1 MSIIGVIYSNQK
13 VSAADHAK
21 LFQMLIGDGILNGCS
36 ASARLN
42 TFTIS
47 EGKFITAGRVAKIQG
62 SEVITI
68 SGEYGTGWYARVKL
82 VNDLSQAAEID
93 EFKQVKFEVD
103 YAESIAS
110 FPEITQENINED
122 GSTGKYEIVWAILT
136 LGENGV
142 ITSYDVKVGPASG
155 GGGGG
160 TGQPIFTFTPSDGTT
175 GGYTIIDDDNG
186 DWRIK
191 FLKSG
196 TLVFTNLGNASNGI
210 DIFLVGGGGGSS
222 IYGTSSYAGGGG
234 GYTITSTAFIPSVG
248 TEYPIVVGNGGAPGQ
263 NGESTIA
270 FGYTAEGG
278 KTGNVQNG
286 GNGGSGGGSGSNNTT
301 SEAIRDHDGGSVGG
315 SDGGNGEYFEAHYQG
330 SHWKYNGGTGQGYTT
345 KEFKESSGALYA
357 GGGAGLRYKLSNDQI
372 VSWAAVSGGNGGGGN
387 SNANANGDNG
397 AVNTGGGGGAPNGS
411 GGSGIVIIRN
421 HRSNSAA

>member
-1 MSIIGVIYSNQK
+1 MSIIGVTYSNQK

-42 TFTIS
+42 VFTIS

-62 SEVITI
+62 SEAITI
-68 SGEYGTGWYARVKL
+68 SSEYGSGWYARVKL

-103 YAESIAS
+103 YAQSTDGFSPI
-110 FPEITQENINED
+110 IQENINED

-136 LGENGV
+136 LGDNGV
-142 ITSYDVKVGPASG
+142 ITSYDVRVGPASG

-196 TLVFTNLGNASNGI
+196 TLVFTGLGNASNGI
-210 DIFLVGGGGGSS
+210 DIFLVGGGGGS
-222 IYGTSSYAGGGG
+222 TFYAGGGG
-234 GYTITSTAFIPSVG
+234 GYTTTATIFVPSVR
-248 TEYPIVVGNGGAPGQ
+248 TEYPIVIGEGGAQANDGL
-263 NGESTIA
+263 STSA

-278 KTGNVQNG
+278 KSANVQRG
-286 GNGGSGGGSGSNNTT
+286 GNGGSGGGSGSNAATP
-301 SEAIRDHDGGSVGG
+301 SQYIIEDEKSIGG
-315 SDGGNGEYFEAHYQG
+315 SDGNNGSRYEARMSSSQY
-330 SHWKYNGGTGQGYTT
+330 WVYEGGVGQNTTT
-345 KEFKESSGALYA
+345 KEFNESSGDLYA
-357 GGGAGLRYKLSNDQI
+357 GGGAGKRVTNNDGTTW
-372 VSWAAVSGGNGGGGN
+372 VAVSGGEGGGGN
-387 SNANANGDNG
+387 SNANTNGDNG
-397 AVNTGGGGGAPNGS
+397 ADNTGGGGGAPNGS

-421 HRSNSAA
+421 HRSNPAA

>member
-1 MSIIGVIYSNQK
+1 MSIIGVTYSNQK

-42 TFTIS
+42 AFTIS

-68 SGEYGTGWYARVKL
+68 SGEYGSGWYARVKL

-103 YAESIAS
+103 YAQSVDGFS
-110 FPEITQENINED
+110 PITQENINED

-155 GGGGG
+155 GGGSG
-160 TGQPIFTFTPSDGTT
+160 TGQPIFTYSGQYTLVDDEDG
-175 GGYTIIDDDNG
+175 N
-186 DWRIK
+186 WRIK
-191 FLKSG
+191 FLTSG
-196 TLVFTNLGNASNGI
+196 TLVFTGLGSAASGI
-210 DIFLVGGGGGSS
+210 DIFLVGGGGGS
-222 IYGTSSYAGGGG
+222 TFYAGGGG
-234 GYTITSTAFIPSVG
+234 GYTTTATTFVPSVG
-248 TEYPIVVGNGGAPGQ
+248 TEYPIVIGEGGAQANDGLPT
-263 NGESTIA
+263 SA

-278 KTGNVQNG
+278 KSANVQRG
-286 GNGGSGGGSGSNNTT
+286 GNGGSGGGSGSNAAAP
-301 SEAIRDHDGGSVGG
+301 SQYIIEDEKSIGG
-315 SDGGNGEYFEAHYQG
+315 SDGSNGSRYEARMSSSQY
-330 SHWKYNGGTGQGYTT
+330 WVYEGGVGQNITT
-345 KEFKESSGALYA
+345 KEFKETSGDLYA
-357 GGGAGLRYKLSNDQI
+357 GGGAGKRVTNNDGTTWM
-372 VSWAAVSGGNGGGGN
+372 SVSGGDGGGGN

-397 AVNTGGGGGAPNGS
+397 AANTGGGGGAPGGS

-421 HRSNSAA
+421 HRSNPTA

>member
-1 MSIIGVIYSNQK
+1 MSIVGVTYSNQK

-42 TFTIS
+42 VFTIS
-47 EGKFITAGRVAKIQG
+47 EGKFITAGRIAKIQG
-62 SEVITI
+62 SETITI
-68 SGEYGTGWYARVKL
+68 SSEYGTGWYARVKL

-103 YAESIAS
+103 YAQSVDGFS
-110 FPEITQENINED
+110 PITQENINED

-160 TGQPIFTFTPSDGTT
+160 TGQPIFTFTPDDGTT
-175 GGYTIIDDDNG
+175 GGWTLVDDGNG

-196 TLVFTNLGNASNGI
+196 VLVFTGLGNASGGI
-210 DIFLVGGGGGSS
+210 DIFLVGGGGGS
-222 IYGTSSYAGGGG
+222 TDTAGGGG
-234 GYTITSTAFIPSVG
+234 GYTMTAKGYILSVG
-248 TEYPIVVGNGGAPGQ
+248 SEYHITVGDGGAE
-263 NGESTIA
+263 NTDGESTIA
-270 FGYTAEGG
+270 FGYS
-278 KTGNVQNG
+278 VNG
-286 GNGGSGGGSGSNNTT
+286 GHKASGHIGGDGGSGGGGYSGTGISSENKSN
-301 SEAIRDHDGGSVGG
+301 GG
-315 SDGGNGEYFEAHYQG
+315 SDGSDGQTVNSSNNPVNRG
-330 SHWKYNGGTGQGYTT
+330 SGQGATT
-345 KEFKESSGALYA
+345 REFGEISGDLYS
-357 GGGAGLRYKLSNDQI
+357 GGGAGASAEGPTNYTYKASL
-372 VSWAAVSGGNGGGGN
+372 GGEGGGGN
-387 SNANANGDNG
+387 SGSGGNANLGSMTTPGQNG
-397 AVNTGGGGGAPNGS
+397 AVNTGGGGGAKQSS

-421 HRSNSAA
+421 HRSNPAA